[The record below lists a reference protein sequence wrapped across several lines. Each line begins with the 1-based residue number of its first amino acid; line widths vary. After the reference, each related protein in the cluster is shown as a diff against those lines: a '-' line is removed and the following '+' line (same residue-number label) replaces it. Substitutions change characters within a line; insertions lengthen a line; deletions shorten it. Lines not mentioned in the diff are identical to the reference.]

1 VVPRA
6 ARKCRK
12 CAKDI
17 RGQQNRFEIVIRCHK
32 EGSKGSSYHERNST
46 KNYLRRISMQIY
58 GMQCIDPIGL
68 EGDFRRIN
76 ENGDAKENETHG

>member
-1 VVPRA
+1 
-6 ARKCRK
+6 
-12 CAKDI
+12 
-17 RGQQNRFEIVIRCHK
+17 
-32 EGSKGSSYHERNST
+32 
-46 KNYLRRISMQIY
+46 MQIY